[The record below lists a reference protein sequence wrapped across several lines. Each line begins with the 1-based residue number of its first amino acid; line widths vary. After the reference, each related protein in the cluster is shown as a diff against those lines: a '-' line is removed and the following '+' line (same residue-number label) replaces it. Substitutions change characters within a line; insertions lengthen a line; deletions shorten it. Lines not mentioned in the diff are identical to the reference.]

1 MAVVQEL
8 KLGDDTYKSLYE
20 QQTEK
25 LELLGSILKFSTAEQ
40 IKRDQDEIER
50 LKTERD
56 TYKGQAEAA
65 DKRVAEIEKAYRVAK
80 VNLENSIRAEK
91 EQQLTDF
98 KKNTNSKKIKP
109 LESKISELE
118 LELSSIKEKL
128 DQAEQERDT
137 AVKRVIEAETLL
149 KSRDEEIERLK
160 TIEIK
165 VDTIYNYLT
174 INLEEIKTMIINS
187 KSKEEI
193 IDTIEETEETLKSNG
208 RLDDL
213 ERDIQIAKALA
224 NGESKSTVANKY
236 LGHRS
241 QPMAALSKKLKAD
254 RFNSLVEYF
263 KGNVENPPAAYSEL
277 IG

>member
-8 KLGDDTYKSLYE
+8 KLSNETYKDLYE
-20 QQTEK
+20 RQLAERET
-25 LELLGSILKFSTAEQ
+25 LEEVLKFSVAEQ
-40 IKRDQDEIER
+40 IKRDQEIIKQ
-50 LKTERD
+50 LTTERD

-65 DKRVAEIEKAYRVAK
+65 DKQVEEIKRAYEIAK
-80 VNLENSIRAEK
+80 KNIESELRAEK
-91 EQQLTDF
+91 EKQLTDF
-98 KKNTNSKKIKP
+98 KKNTNSKKVRP
-109 LESKISELE
+109 LEDKISSLE
-118 LELSSIKEKL
+118 SELSSDKQKL
-128 DQAEQERDT
+128 EQLTVERD
-137 AVKRVIEAETLL
+137 EAIKKVVEVETLL
-149 KSRDEEIERLK
+149 KSRDEEIVRL
-160 TIEIK
+160 TSIETKI
-165 VDTIYNYLT
+165 DTVYEYLVNNLNELKAM
-174 INLEEIKTMIINS
+174 INNS
-187 KSKEEI
+187 SSKEEI

-254 RFNSLVEYF
+254 RFISLVEYF

-277 IG
+277 IR

>member
-1 MAVVQEL
+1 MAVVQQI
-8 KLGDDTYKSLYE
+8 KLPDETYKGLYE
-20 QQTEK
+20 RQLAERET
-25 LELLGSILKFSTAEQ
+25 LEEVLKFSVAEQ
-40 IKRDQDEIER
+40 IKRDQEIIKE
-50 LKTERD
+50 LTTERD
-56 TYKGQAEAA
+56 TYKGKAEEA
-65 DKRVAEIEKAYRVAK
+65 DKKVEEIKRAYETAK
-80 VNLENSIRAEK
+80 RNLENSLRAEK
-91 EQQLTDF
+91 EKQLVDF
-98 KKNTNSKKIKP
+98 KKNTNSKKVKP
-109 LESKISELE
+109 LEDKIKELESELN
-118 LELSSIKEKL
+118 SIKSKL
-128 DQAEQERDT
+128 EQAELDKSV
-137 AVKRVIEAETLL
+137 ADKRVVEVETLL

-254 RFNSLVEYF
+254 RFTSLIEYF
-263 KGNVENPPAAYSEL
+263 KGSIGEPPEAYKEL